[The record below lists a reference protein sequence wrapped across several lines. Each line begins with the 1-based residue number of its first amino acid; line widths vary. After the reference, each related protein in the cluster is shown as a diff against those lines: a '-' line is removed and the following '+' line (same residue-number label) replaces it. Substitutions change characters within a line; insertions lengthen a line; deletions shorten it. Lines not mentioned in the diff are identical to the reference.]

1 MKIKIFLTIVLF
13 LFLLFQVQTTQLE
26 KQNEVNAH
34 AKNAITKLDKHT
46 EFCEQK
52 FVDLY
57 KMIAEQN
64 KKIYELQVQT
74 TQLEEQLESRKNTA
88 LLNRGVTP
96 EKQKMRVTAYDLSY
110 ESCGKHPNHPLYGI
124 TASGEY
130 VKEWYTIA
138 AGPELP
144 FETVVYIP
152 YFKNKPNHG
161 VFIVKDRGN
170 GIKNGCIDV
179 YIADN
184 KACSNFGVQYLDV
197 WILNIGGAE
206 NA

>member
-1 MKIKIFLTIVLF
+1 MKIKILLTIVLF
-13 LFLLFQVQTTQLE
+13 LFLLFAVIQANIKVLE
-26 KQNEVNAH
+26 RTNEVNTH
-34 AKNAITKLDKHT
+34 AKNAITKY
-46 EFCEQK
+46 EQK

-57 KMIAEQN
+57 KMITEQN

-74 TQLEEQLESRKNTA
+74 TQLEEQLESRKNTT

-161 VFIVKDRGN
+161 VFIVKDRGSA
-170 GIKNGCIDV
+170 IKNGCIDV

-184 KACSNFGVQYLDV
+184 KACFDFGVQYLDV